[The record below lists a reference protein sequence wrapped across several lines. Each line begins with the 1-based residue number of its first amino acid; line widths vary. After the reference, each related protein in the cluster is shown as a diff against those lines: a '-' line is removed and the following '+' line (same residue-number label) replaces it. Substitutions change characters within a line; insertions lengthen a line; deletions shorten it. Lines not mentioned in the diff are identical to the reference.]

1 MELSS
6 AFVSGQTIP
15 TRHTCD
21 GEDRSPPLAWKGAPA
36 ATRSFVVL
44 CDDPDAPGGG
54 WGHWALYDLPAT
66 WHTLPEAYPAT
77 PAAGAGRHGPR
88 TISGAAVTAAP
99 ARRAAMGRT
108 TTISGCWRW
117 MWRPWACRRA
127 RNSRRSRNRRAGMS
141 WRRPNWSGYTSVAA
155 ERGFGTVYAQKRRA
169 APLVFP
175 PGQVSNKAVVI
186 ALEGQC
192 HGNRNHA

>member
-77 PAAGAGRHGPR
+77 PAAGAGRHGLNDFGRSGYGGPCPPR
-88 TISGAAVTAAP
+88 GHGPHHYHFRVLALDVEALGLPPGAKFQTVAEQ
-99 ARRAAMGRT
+99 ARRHVVAQAELVGVYE
-108 TTISGCWRW
+108 
-117 MWRPWACRRA
+117 RR
-127 RNSRRSRNRRAGMS
+127 R
-141 WRRPNWSGYTSVAA
+141 
-155 ERGFGTVYAQKRRA
+155 
-169 APLVFP
+169 
-175 PGQVSNKAVVI
+175 
-186 ALEGQC
+186 
-192 HGNRNHA
+192 